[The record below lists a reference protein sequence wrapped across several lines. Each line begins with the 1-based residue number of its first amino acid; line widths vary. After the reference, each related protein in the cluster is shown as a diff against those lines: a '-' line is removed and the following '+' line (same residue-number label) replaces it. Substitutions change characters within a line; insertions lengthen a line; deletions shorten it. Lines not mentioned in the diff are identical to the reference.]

1 MTYFSRVT
9 SNYCKH
15 LAATFPAVVVTGA
28 RQSGKTTLLRNTF
41 PNHTYVTL
49 DLPSVAEMAD
59 RDGTAFLR
67 NYPGDLLI
75 DEVQYAPGLFRY
87 LKAEIDADRTRM
99 GRFLLTGSQ
108 KFTLMQAV
116 SDSLAGRAAVL
127 SLETLSLRELPADHG
142 KNEIA
147 MLARGM
153 FPELW
158 RAPDLDT
165 HAFYSSYVSTY
176 IERDVRQV
184 VNIGSLRDFERFL
197 RACAVRSGQILNVS
211 NLARDVGVT
220 PKTAQSWLSALE
232 ATNQVY
238 LLEPYFENVGKR
250 MVKSPKL
257 YLNDT
262 GMLCFLLGLT
272 ESNLVNTP
280 LIGMIW
286 ETFVC
291 AELRKRHSHSDKPL
305 SLWFYRDGQGRE
317 VDFLEMGEGKLNL
330 YEAKWAEDPD
340 DRWFRILHEIAGYLA
355 KGVMATGDLSIVC
368 RTPVTLRKDG
378 VILQRP
384 ESIGEERARP
394 AGQ

>member
-1 MTYFSRVT
+1 MEYFNRVT
-9 SNYCKH
+9 HNRIRG

-28 RQSGKTTLLRNTF
+28 RQTGKTTLLRNCF
-41 PNHTYVTL
+41 PNHTYVPL
-49 DLPSVAEMAD
+49 DLPTIAEMAD
-59 RDGTAFLR
+59 KDGAAFLR
-67 NYPGDLLI
+67 KFPGDLLI

-87 LKAEIDADRTRM
+87 LKAEIDADRGRM

-108 KFTLMQAV
+108 KFTLMQSV
-116 SDSLAGRAAVL
+116 SDSLAGRAAIL
-127 SLETLSLRELPADHG
+127 SLEPFSMRELPADHG
-142 KNEIA
+142 KSEIA
-147 MLARGM
+147 ILARGM

-158 RAPDLDT
+158 RLPDLDT
-165 HAFYSSYVSTY
+165 NAFYTSYVASY
-176 IERDVRQV
+176 IERDVRQI

-211 NLARDVGVT
+211 DLARDVGVT

-232 ATNQVY
+232 ATNLVY

-250 MVKSPKL
+250 MIKSPKL
-257 YLNDT
+257 FINDT
-262 GMLCFLLGLT
+262 GLLCFLLGLR
-272 ESNLVNTP
+272 EENLFNTP

-291 AELRKRHSHSDKPL
+291 AELRKRHTFTNKPL

-330 YEAKWAEDPD
+330 YEAKWAETPD

-368 RTPVTLRKDG
+368 RTPVTVVRDG
-378 VILQRP
+378 VIVQRP
-384 ESIGEERARP
+384 ENMGEERAL
-394 AGQ
+394 GGGV

>member
-1 MTYFSRVT
+1 MAHFRRVT
-9 SNYCKH
+9 ENYARR
-15 LAATFPAVVVTGA
+15 LAATFPAVVITGA
-28 RQSGKTTLLRNTF
+28 RQSGKTTLLRNAF

-59 RDGTAFLR
+59 RDGAAFLR

-116 SDSLAGRAAVL
+116 SDSLAGRAAIL
-127 SLETLSLRELPADHG
+127 SLETLSLREIPPEHRKSELAT
-142 KNEIA
+142 
-147 MLARGM
+147 LARGM

-158 RAPDLDT
+158 RAPELDT
-165 HAFYSSYVSTY
+165 YAFYSSYVSTY

-211 NLARDVGVT
+211 DLARDVGVT

-232 ATNQVY
+232 ATNQIY

-250 MVKSPKL
+250 MIKSPKL
-257 YLNDT
+257 FINDT

-291 AELRKRHSHSDKPL
+291 AELRKRHSYSDKPL

-330 YEAKWAEDPD
+330 YEAKWAENPD
-340 DRWFRILHEIAGYLA
+340 ARWFRILHEIAGYLA

-368 RTPVTLRKDG
+368 RTPVTLHRDG
-378 VILQRP
+378 VIVQRP
-384 ESIGEERARP
+384 ESIGQELARP